1 MPLPL
6 IRYGLDL
13 TGTNRD
19 NFVTN
24 EIHDLAPRRN
34 RAAAPTY
41 GAYFADSLVVT
52 ETTTNRV
59 LTRGIH
65 YVPIEL
71 YQTLSLTTGKDI
83 FGALLVIDINVIS
96 PISINYQVVGGEYSR
111 STQPLIDLL
120 NKIPDDRQ
128 DYSWFDVLNKP
139 ETFNPAPHFHPLGD
153 GVGFEYVVY
162 ALERIRNA
170 IIWADSPMYQNLINY
185 INDTL
190 KDLDARLK
198 YQMDS
203 YLDPKLRDFKAKL
216 NKAFIGLGK
225 VENLKTATDDEGT
238 LAAKQD
244 TRVSNFQERKYALLT
259 TLVAFKHELYQR
271 FVSVNDTNIG
281 KQYGTLITPTKD
293 TFFKMV
299 NGAVGTIISKATARA
314 TNTNFDP
321 NVYPTGCKD
330 DDSFVIVKVTNNK
343 NNRGGI
349 FLAYNALGTDAYIGF
364 QHSGN
369 AADPF
374 TWKKFTFTEDL
385 DYLTTRL
392 TEHITNTNNPH
403 RVKKAQVGLKD
414 VENLPVI
421 SRAEVLCLESVR
433 KYVTF
438 DALLLFIKSFMIAKN
453 GGELDPRNAENGAL
467 ENVQI
472 LYAPVS
478 NCACDNSA
486 PATTATPTPT
496 PTGTGTPTPT
506 PTPTVTDIA
515 VTILNDADILTS
527 KTALLQGESTNIICT
542 FTGVDIGAT
551 YYLDYMVRTN
561 LDNSFNKDV
570 NTNLPSTITVSNNN
584 PQIEFTVANFTG
596 SYTSTASYVKITD
609 SRKNTNTINTNQ
621 ILLTFD
627 RPNGGNT
634 GGGSTSTL
642 SLVSLTTD
650 NVVDNSGLTPVMT
663 LNIEFGVAE
672 QNKEY
677 VLIFNYRLADG
688 IWKKFTTGS
697 STITD
702 LQNNIVITDVPVVIK
717 PTENTPNLLVNITL
731 NDSATYRTFDVQ
743 VTVAEKLTPTK
754 KAISSPLSLTFP
766 STTGSANKTITA
778 YWGSSY
784 NNDWTIDVPRN
795 DWVIAPLNI
804 TNAEKDM
811 AYDITYKYETMTLDD
826 AIETTSFVASGP
838 TNVVQIKINNAYSPF
853 VSMTK
858 TQINEYTNLVGT
870 NIKNISTIIKRR
882 DLAVPNPVST
892 RNKLIVK
899 KKGDEPNNEP
909 TITVGYSGGYINVDN
924 NNVPKNVDEFF
935 SVKLYNFF
943 PNTDIT
949 VIIETKLTLG
959 STTIGVQEVQKKTVI
974 IKTDAYGYGKLTND
988 LVISRFG
995 SSGISLPSTWT
1006 RTFTATG
1013 SRGTASATFSS
1024 RYINV
1029 D

>member
-13 TGTNRD
+13 TGINRD

-71 YQTLSLTTGKDI
+71 YQTLSLTTGKDV
-83 FGALLVIDINVIS
+83 FGALLVIDVAVIS

-198 YQMDS
+198 FQMDS
-203 YLDPKLRDFKAKL
+203 YLGPMLQNFKNKL
-216 NKAFIGLGK
+216 NKTYIGLSK
-225 VENLKTATDDEGT
+225 VENLRTATDDEGT

-244 TRVSNFQERKYALLT
+244 TRVSNFSERKYALLT
-259 TLVAFKHELYQR
+259 TLVAFKSELYQR

-281 KQYGTLITPTKD
+281 KQYGVLITPTKD
-293 TFFKMV
+293 SLFKMV
-299 NGAVGTIISKATARA
+299 NGALGTIISKATARA

-321 NVYPTGCKD
+321 NIYPTGCKD

-369 AADPF
+369 TADPF

-421 SRAEVLCLESVR
+421 TRAEVLCLESVR

-472 LYAPVS
+472 LYAPTS
-478 NCACDNSA
+478 NCACDSNGV
-486 PATTATPTPT
+486 PVTTATPTPT
-496 PTGTGTPTPT
+496 PTSTSTGTPTPT
-506 PTPTVTDIA
+506 PTPTDIA
-515 VTILNDADILTS
+515 VTILTGANIITS
-527 KTALLQGESTNIICT
+527 KTSLLKGESTNIVCT
-542 FTGVDIGAT
+542 FVGVDIGAT

-561 LDNSFNKDV
+561 LDNSFNKDT
-570 NTNLPSTITVSNNN
+570 NSNLPSTITVSNNN
-584 PQIEFTVANFTG
+584 PQVEFSVANFTG
-596 SYTSTASYVKITD
+596 TFTSTASYIKVTD
-609 SRKNTNTINTNQ
+609 SRKATNTVNSNQ

-627 RPNGGNT
+627 RPGGTDT
-634 GGGSTSTL
+634 GGGTTSSL

-672 QNKEY
+672 QNKDY
-677 VLIFNYRLADG
+677 VLLFNYRLADG

-697 STITD
+697 ATVTD
-702 LQNNIVITDVPVVIK
+702 LQNNIVITNVPITIR
-717 PTENTPNLLVNITL
+717 PTENTPNILVDITL
-731 NDSATYRTFDVQ
+731 NDSATYRNFDIQ

-754 KAISSPLSLTFP
+754 KATSSPLTLTFP
-766 STTGSANKTITA
+766 STSGSASKTITA
-778 YWGSSY
+778 YWGASY
-784 NNDWTIDVPRN
+784 NNDHVVDVPRN

-811 AYDITYKYETMTLDD
+811 AYDITYKYDTMALDD
-826 AIETTSFVASGP
+826 VIETTSFVASGP
-838 TNVVQIKINNAYSPF
+838 TNVVQVRINNSYSPF

-858 TQINEYTNLVGT
+858 TQINEFTNLVGT
-870 NIKNISTIIKRR
+870 NLKNVSTIIKRR

-909 TITVGYSGGYINVDN
+909 TITVGYSGGYIHIDN
-924 NNVPKNVDEFF
+924 NNVPKTVDEFF
-935 SVKLYNFF
+935 TVKIYNFF
-943 PNTDIT
+943 PNTDII
-949 VIIETKLTLG
+949 VKIETKLTLG
-959 STTIGVQEVQKKTVI
+959 STTVGTQIVADRTVTWSPDTVMFPVV
-974 IKTDAYGYGKLTND
+974 IKGAAQGPD
-988 LVISRFG
+988 S
-995 SSGISLPSTWT
+995 
-1006 RTFTATG
+1006 
-1013 SRGTASATFSS
+1013 
-1024 RYINV
+1024 
-1029 D
+1029 